1 MSQPPN
7 VQLCADINLSALS
20 SLLGEYGLK
29 VELLP
34 EDADIPGSYWGAP
47 EAGLVKDTLYI
58 RPDTPTHSALHE
70 AGHWICMDDARRANL
85 HTDAGGTVLEECAV
99 NYLQI
104 LLAEALPDVGRAQM
118 LADMTAWG
126 YNYREGSVY
135 AWLEGDAIDAIRW
148 LQEHRLIDA
157 ARQRITQP

>member
-7 VQLCADINLSALS
+7 AQLCADINLSALS

-34 EDADIPGSYWGAP
+34 VDADIPGSYWGAP

-135 AWLEGDAIDAIRW
+135 AWLDGDAIDAIHW

>member
-135 AWLEGDAIDAIRW
+135 AWLDGDAIDAIRW
-148 LQEHRLIDA
+148 LTENHLIDA